1 MRCDLFLFRQG
12 FAASRSQARVL
23 IESGS
28 VIVNGKTVS
37 KPSEDV
43 DENAENQVEILETLP
58 FVSRGGTKLDFALE
72 AFGLS
77 VDGLSALDVGA
88 STGGFTDCLLK
99 RGASRVVAVDSGENQ
114 MAKQLREDERV
125 ICMEK
130 YNARYMTA
138 GDLPFAPDVAVMD
151 VSFISQTLILA
162 PLASVMAGGG
172 LLVSLIK
179 PQFEVG
185 RSAVGKKGIVKKA
198 SDRAEAIRRVVSS
211 GASCGLGCF
220 GLVRS
225 PITGGDGN
233 VEFLA
238 AFRKGAP
245 LSVTE
250 KEIKKITEG
259 QS

>member
-1 MRCDLFLFRQG
+1 M
-12 FAASRSQARVL
+12 L
-23 IESGS
+23 IEAGS
-28 VIVNGKTVS
+28 VIINGKTVS
-37 KPSEDV
+37 KPSADV
-43 DENAENQVEILETLP
+43 DENAENHVEILEALP

-72 AFGLS
+72 TFGLS
-77 VDGLSALDVGA
+77 VEGCSALDVGA

-99 RGASRVVAVDSGENQ
+99 RGACCVVAVDSGENQ
-114 MAKQLREDERV
+114 MAKSLREDERV
-125 ICMEK
+125 LCIEK
-130 YNARYMTA
+130 YNARYMTE
-138 GDLPFAPDVAVMD
+138 GDFPFTPDVAVMD
-151 VSFISQTLILA
+151 VSFISQTLILS
-162 PLASVMAGGG
+162 PLSSVLKDGG

-198 SDRAEAIRRVVSS
+198 SDRTEAIRRVISF

-220 GLVRS
+220 ALVRS

-238 AFRKGAP
+238 AFRKGAQNTV
-245 LSVTE
+245 SD
-250 KEIKKITEG
+250 KEIKKVTEG